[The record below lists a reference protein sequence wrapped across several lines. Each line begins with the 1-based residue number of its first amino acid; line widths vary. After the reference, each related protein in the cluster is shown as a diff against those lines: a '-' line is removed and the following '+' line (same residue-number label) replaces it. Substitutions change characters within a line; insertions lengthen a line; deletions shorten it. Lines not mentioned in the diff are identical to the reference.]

1 MKDLMVLG
9 LFLVEQHV
17 VLVNGNQHQQ
27 LEHGVGILAV
37 VERLVVQQQLEELV
51 DVVHFEVVVR
61 VLFEKA
67 EVQRPEQRQ
76 RNVKAELVVD
86 GDYLCDYVHNIIEV
100 GV

>member
-1 MKDLMVLG
+1 MVLG

-17 VLVNGNQHQQ
+17 VLVDGNQHEQ

-37 VERLVVQQQLEELV
+37 VERFVVQQQLEEFV
-51 DVVHFEVVVR
+51 DVVHFEVVMR
-61 VLFEKA
+61 VLFEEA
-67 EVQRPEQRQ
+67 EVECPEQRE
-76 RNVKAELVVD
+76 RHIEAELIVD

>member
-1 MKDLMVLG
+1 MVLG
-9 LFLVEQHV
+9 LFLVEEHV

-37 VERLVVQQQLEELV
+37 TEWLVVQQQLEEFV
-51 DVVHFEVVVR
+51 DVVHFEVVVG
-61 VLFEKA
+61 VFFEKA
-67 EVQRPEQRQ
+67 EIQSPEQRQ
-76 RNVKAELVVD
+76 RDIEAELIVD